1 MSSRPLTRL
10 FSAFALFLSLC
21 AGATAASTSKLES
34 LGDSTFAITRTA
46 TSGFD
51 RDVRKFRQEA
61 EQDAVQ
67 YCTSRGK
74 MLKVVA
80 VTTDRP
86 HFGGG
91 FASARIIFRALDA
104 GDPALTA
111 VEAPVPAAAAAGT
124 GQSVAA
130 PTGVLP
136 TYAGDLYSEILK
148 LDDLRKRGLL
158 TDKEF
163 EQQKKKLLKKSK

>member
-1 MSSRPLTRL
+1 MRSLPLTRL
-10 FSAFALFLSLC
+10 ISASVLFL
-21 AGATAASTSKLES
+21 AASVTIWAASESKLES
-34 LGDSTFAITRTA
+34 LGDNTFAITRTA

-51 RDVRKFRQEA
+51 RNVAKFRQEA
-61 EQDAVQ
+61 EQDAAK
-67 YCTSRGK
+67 YCADHR
-74 MLKVVA
+74 KVMKVLA
-80 VTTDRP
+80 VSSDRP

-91 FASARIIFRALDA
+91 FASAKLVFKALDA
-104 GDPALTA
+104 GDPDLTA
-111 VEAPVPAAAAAGT
+111 SPKPAPGVSGA
-124 GQSVAA
+124 QSVAE

-136 TYAGDLYSEILK
+136 TYAGDLYTEILK

>member
-1 MSSRPLTRL
+1 MRSLPLTRL
-10 FSAFALFLSLC
+10 LPVSALFLALSLC
-21 AGATAASTSKLES
+21 AWA
-34 LGDSTFAITRTA
+34 DSTTKMESMGDNTYAITRTA

-61 EQDAVQ
+61 EQDAAK
-67 YCTSRGK
+67 YCASQSKVMKIVTATSN
-74 MLKVVA
+74 
-80 VTTDRP
+80 RP

-91 FASARIIFRALDA
+91 LASARIVFQALDA
-104 GDPALTA
+104 GDPALKP
-111 VEAPVPAAAAAGT
+111 VESTPSAGAAQA
-124 GQSVAA
+124 VAA
-130 PTGVLP
+130 PAGMLP
-136 TYAGDLYSEILK
+136 TYSGDLYAEILK